1 MNKPE
6 TQATLYVVGNL
17 NVDLIMSTLQQW
29 PQKGTEAMLESSSLR
44 PGGSAGN
51 CALALAA
58 LGIPH
63 RLVANQGKD
72 QFTPWLAE
80 LFAASA
86 EHWPQYA
93 CETSLTFGVTHPD
106 HERTFFSNQ
115 GHIVHLTRQDV
126 LQQLPLTARQD
137 DWVLLCGT
145 FLCTALFSDYP
156 LLLAELK
163 QRGYQV
169 AVDSGWPPQG
179 WSDSLRQ
186 QIYPWLKYCDA
197 LLLNEVETCGVS
209 DSDSL
214 PTAAAKLL
222 AMMPVNA
229 RCVVKCGADGAHCWS
244 GEQHLYQAAETLQ
257 VVDTIG
263 AGDSF
268 NAGYL
273 SALIYGQDAAT
284 ALQWGIRVAS
294 AAISSSPR
302 HYADWQ
308 TLFGCA
314 QQADNQETK

>member
-58 LGIPH
+58 LGTPH

-115 GHIVHLTRQDV
+115 GHIVRLTRQDV
-126 LQQLPLTARQD
+126 LMQLPAKAIPGD
-137 DWVLLCGT
+137 IVLLCGT
-145 FLCTALFSDYP
+145 FLCLQLFSEYP
-156 LLLAELK
+156 ELLATLR
-163 QRGYQV
+163 QRGFQV
-169 AVDSGWPPQG
+169 AVDTGWPPQG
-179 WSDSLRQ
+179 WSDELRK
-186 QIYPWLKYCDA
+186 QIACWLGDCDY
-197 LLLNEVETCGVS
+197 LLLNEVETLG
-209 DSDSL
+209 L
-214 PTAAAKLL
+214 
-222 AMMPVNA
+222 A
-229 RCVVKCGADGAHCWS
+229 RCDDLSLAGQALAAQLASGGACVIKRGSEGAMVCDLE
-244 GEQHLYQAAETLQ
+244 GIFCCAADRVTII
-257 VVDTIG
+257 DTIG

-268 NAGYL
+268 NAGFL
-273 SALIYGQDAAT
+273 SALLYGYNRHQ
-284 ALQWGIRVAS
+284 ALRWGIRVAS
-294 AAISSSPR
+294 QAISSSPR
-302 HYADWQ
+302 QYPDRASLQ
-308 TLFGCA
+308 SFAG
-314 QQADNQETK
+314 EE